1 MLLKFIRF
9 IFYTHISTMVI
20 HALNLQNVVDYLLI
34 MIYRSLIKTNLM
46 S

>member
-1 MLLKFIRF
+1 
-9 IFYTHISTMVI
+9 MVI